1 MDTRR
6 VPVPPRRRRRK
17 RVSTAKRKERKQA
30 KHTHA
35 RKFFLNYLSLFR
47 NRAPPVKVTIDRE
60 PRTDYGEG
68 YDLVGMYYDKKF
80 LAKQVWEWWTAKII
94 SFDETTEKY
103 TGMYDDGYRE
113 IMKVEE
119 LAVLHL
125 HVDPED
131 TIERSLEAAQAE
143 QVPVTV
149 DAGETACTND
159 IPANN
164 NREMPGNNS
173 EEMPANTNGEMPAK
187 IGERVPANNSDGVPI
202 EMAEEKNEGWA
213 EGEREAEDNLSWVL
227 HPEISEDEEEGA
239 AFSENMSNAEEE
251 DDGEGNGASSLLIPN
266 FTTTHSF

>member
-17 RVSTAKRKERKQA
+17 RVNTAKRKERKQA

-80 LAKQVWEWWTAKII
+80 LVKQVWEWWTAKII

-173 EEMPANTNGEMPAK
+173 
-187 IGERVPANNSDGVPI
+187 DGVPI